1 MDMRSFVTAGAA
13 LTAAAA
19 FLSLTAGC
27 GNPAGPS
34 GTPDGWMEYT
44 LEGFTVQWLVEDSTG
59 SLRVRMTAPTTG
71 WVAVGFDPVSFMQEA
86 NLILGFVE
94 GGTPQV
100 RDDFGTGLTT
110 HDADTTLGGTDDVEL
125 IGGSE
130 TSGETQLEFRIPLD
144 SGDEYDKAVADGTT
158 YAVIF
163 AHGAD
168 GADDFTSQHVWVQS
182 VALEI

>member
-1 MDMRSFVTAGAA
+1 MDLRTKYTAGAA
-13 LTAAAA
+13 LLLAGAL
-19 FLSLTAGC
+19 LSLGAGC

-44 LEGFTVQWLVEDSTG
+44 LEGYTLQWLVEDSTG

-71 WVAVGFDPVSFMQEA
+71 WVAVGFDPVSFMQDA
-86 NLILGFVE
+86 NLIIGFVE
-94 GGTPQV
+94 GGAPQV
-100 RDDFGTGLTT
+100 RDDFGTGLTS
-110 HDADTTLGGTDDVEL
+110 HEADTTLGGTDDVEL

-130 TSGETQLEFRIPLD
+130 TSGETQIEFRIPLD
-144 SGDEYDKAVADGTT
+144 SGDAFDRVLANGTT
-158 YAVIF
+158 YMVIL

-182 VALEI
+182 AELEI